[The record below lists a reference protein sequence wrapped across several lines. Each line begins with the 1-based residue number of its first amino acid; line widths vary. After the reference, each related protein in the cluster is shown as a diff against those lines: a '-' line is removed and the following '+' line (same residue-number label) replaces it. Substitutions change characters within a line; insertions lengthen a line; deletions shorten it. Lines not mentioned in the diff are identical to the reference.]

1 MTASSEQPT
10 EIWLT
15 QARFDELS
23 AELEELRGP
32 GRAAIVQRVSDA
44 RDEGDLKENAG
55 YHAAREELGKLDG
68 RIAQLTEILEKA
80 QVGEPPANTGSIS
93 PGMQITYRFA
103 GDDEEET
110 FLLGARELA
119 TDSVTIDVFSP
130 QSPLGAAV
138 LGAAVGDTVSYEAPN
153 GKQVSVE
160 IVAAEPYAG

>member
-1 MTASSEQPT
+1 MTASSDQPAA
-10 EIWLT
+10 IWLT
-15 QARFDELS
+15 QARFDELT
-23 AELEELRGP
+23 AELEHLRGE

-68 RIAQLTEILEKA
+68 RIAQLTDMLEKA
-80 QVGEPPANTGSIS
+80 QVGEAPADDSSIG

-110 FLLGARELA
+110 FLLGAREMA
-119 TDSVTIDVFSP
+119 TGDIDVFSP

-138 LGAAVGDTVSYEAPN
+138 MGAAVGDTVSYEAPN
-153 GKQVSVE
+153 GKHLTVE
-160 IVAAEPYAG
+160 IVAAEPYLG